1 MRAADRPEFAEIPDE
16 VKRRL
21 ERDLRQQAFEVLH
34 DEAVRRGDLGAPPA
48 TWFNRAPGKVLGFL
62 FAIALGVVLGSLS
75 VVVILYTARALA
87 TVL

>member
-1 MRAADRPEFAEIPDE
+1 MRAAERPEFAEIPDE

-21 ERDLRQQAFEVLH
+21 ELELRRRAFDVLH

-48 TWFNRAPGKVLGFL
+48 TWFDRAPGKLLGWL
-62 FAIALGVVLGSLS
+62 FAAALGLLLGSLS
-75 VVVILYTARALA
+75 VVVILYTARELA